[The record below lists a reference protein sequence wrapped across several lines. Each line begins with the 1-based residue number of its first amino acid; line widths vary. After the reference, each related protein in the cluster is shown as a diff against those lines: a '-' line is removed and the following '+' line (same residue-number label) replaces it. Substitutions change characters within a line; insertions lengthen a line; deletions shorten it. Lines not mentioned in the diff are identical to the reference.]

1 MKQLYEKS
9 IQMIKSQNRKLTI
22 REYNELAKEH
32 DLLCSESLK
41 FISGKHFQELVR
53 SLKEA

>member
-9 IQMIKSQNRKLTI
+9 IQMIKAQNRKLTI
-22 REYNELAKEH
+22 REYNKLAKEH

-41 FISGKHFQELVR
+41 FISEKHFQELVR